1 MKIDKNVNDE
11 MLSALTNI
19 LSVEE
24 HLLQESKIDITK
36 IKDIREIRD
45 NIIILLF
52 GDNKNIF
59 AKWCVLKHLLLS
71 YEHILECIPK
81 ENDNNLKSILSDIS
95 LKIKKIIDEILFEIK
110 NGKFEECEKCKTD
123 LTKIYNSFKK
133 IIGGN

>member
-45 NIIILLF
+45 NIIILLLINVESSTIRSF
-52 GDNKNIF
+52 D
-59 AKWCVLKHLLLS
+59 S
-71 YEHILECIPK
+71 P
-81 ENDNNLKSILSDIS
+81 
-95 LKIKKIIDEILFEIK
+95 KIKKSPQRPLHM
-110 NGKFEECEKCKTD
+110 
-123 LTKIYNSFKK
+123 LYP
-133 IIGGN
+133 